1 MRHQKRMNPVHSVV
15 AVIALLGGLAACG
28 SNDDSGASP
37 VGNDAATDSSTND
50 ATPEDAPP
58 GGSSTGVAS
67 LSSRPIAWAEVF
79 RPGAA
84 PSAAPED
91 SAPSLAECPLLSS
104 ASLAAAISSNS
115 LEQPTLREATTTA
128 CTWSGSFTNFEV
140 TTEPAADVDV
150 DDHSGRGYN
159 LDVEPVVD
167 TQDGPGEKA
176 VLLTDTAF
184 ADTEFN
190 DGTPYAYFFVI
201 DGQAVTLRMTALPI
215 NDDGWRPMADE
226 VAAAITEGTA
236 GLAAPPVETPA
247 PTGDESAAAPVV
259 ACEYL
264 TVDDVGQLFGVD
276 PSTVTVQV
284 QTTGQVSGCTWDAE
298 SGAVLNI
305 FGYSSEETFDEYPD
319 FNSGA
324 EDISSAVGAPA
335 YRRGNDAVVFVDDVS
350 GDFTITYV
358 VDVGTTPGGADTE
371 AALINVMSRLGPP
384 D

>member
-1 MRHQKRMNPVHSVV
+1 MRHQKRMIPARSVV
-15 AVIALLGGLAACG
+15 AVIALLGALAACG
-28 SNDDSGASP
+28 SDGDSGTGA
-37 VGNDAATDSSTND
+37 VGNGSPTDATTSDAAPTD
-50 ATPEDAPP
+50 AAP
-58 GGSSTGVAS
+58 GGSSTGVAA
-67 LSSRPIAWAEVF
+67 LSSRPIAWDEVF
-79 RPGAA
+79 EPGAA
-84 PSAAPED
+84 PSAVPED

-104 ASLAAAISSNS
+104 ASLAAAISPNA

-128 CTWSGSFTNFEV
+128 CRWSGSFTNFEV

-167 TQDGPGEKA
+167 AQDGPGEKA

-215 NDDGWRPMADE
+215 DDDGWRPMADE
-226 VAAAITEGTA
+226 VAAAITDGTA
-236 GLAAPPVETPA
+236 GVAAPPVETSA
-247 PTGDESAAAPVV
+247 PTGDQATPTPVV
-259 ACEYL
+259 ACDYL
-264 TVDDVGQLFGVD
+264 TIDDVGQLFGVD
-276 PSTVTVQV
+276 PSTVTVRV

-305 FGYSSEETFDEYPD
+305 FGYSSQQTFADYPD

-324 EDISSAVGAPA
+324 EDISSVVGAPA
-335 YRRGNDAVVFVDDVS
+335 YRRGNDAVGFVDDVS
-350 GDFTITYV
+350 GDFAITYV
-358 VDVGTTPGGADTE
+358 IDVGTTPEGADTV
-371 AALINVMSRLGPP
+371 AALTNLMSRLGPP
-384 D
+384 T